1 MGDLQC
7 RDSNAEMGKG
17 DGEIRV
23 GKGLQAGQLIW
34 LMSWGGL
41 ARLLYPGR
49 QQTELLVVLAELLDG
64 IHLGSVLTTSV
75 LASMSCQPCL
85 RGARPIQ
92 KKPRPRGNRLR

>member
-23 GKGLQAGQLIW
+23 GEGLQAGQLIW

-49 QQTELLVVLAELLDG
+49 QQTELLVVLAELLDDPGFVSGDYDTG
-64 IHLGSVLTTSV
+64 II
-75 LASMSCQPCL
+75 ARM
-85 RGARPIQ
+85 RG
-92 KKPRPRGNRLR
+92 